1 MFQAAVA
8 AQGPKLVKQVK
19 GVIVYV
25 VTGGPKKKKWTFY
38 TDLKNGDG
46 SVGEGKVKKVRAA
59 RRRTRARRDQRHTLN
74 RAAAAGGPDRH
85 DEGRRLHGHRGRQAE
100 AADGLH
106 ARPAQDQGQHGP
118 RHEAAGRD
126 RRGAQGVWPEALIG
140 HGSVWRAGVLCFF

>member
-59 RRRTRARRDQRHTLN
+59 RRRTRARRDQTALQADLTVTMRDGDFMDI
-74 RAAAAGGPDRH
+74 AAGKLKPQTAFM
-85 DEGRRLHGHRGRQAE
+85 RGRLKIKGSM
-100 AADGLH
+100 GL
-106 ARPAQDQGQHGP
+106 AMKL
-118 RHEAAGRD
+118 
-126 RRGAQGVWPEALIG
+126 QGVIDVARKEFGPKL
-140 HGSVWRAGVLCFF
+140 

>member
-59 RRRTRARRDQRHTLN
+59 RRRTRARRDQRHTLTALPPQADLTVTM
-74 RAAAAGGPDRH
+74 RDGDFMDIAAGKLKPQTAFM
-85 DEGRRLHGHRGRQAE
+85 RGRLKIKGSM
-100 AADGLH
+100 GL
-106 ARPAQDQGQHGP
+106 AMKL
-118 RHEAAGRD
+118 
-126 RRGAQGVWPEALIG
+126 QGVIDVARKEFGPKL
-140 HGSVWRAGVLCFF
+140 

>member
-74 RAAAAGGPDRH
+74 RAAQADLTVTMRDGDFMDIAAGKLKPQTAFM
-85 DEGRRLHGHRGRQAE
+85 RGRLKIKGSM
-100 AADGLH
+100 GL
-106 ARPAQDQGQHGP
+106 AMKL
-118 RHEAAGRD
+118 
-126 RRGAQGVWPEALIG
+126 QGVIDVARKEFGPKL
-140 HGSVWRAGVLCFF
+140 